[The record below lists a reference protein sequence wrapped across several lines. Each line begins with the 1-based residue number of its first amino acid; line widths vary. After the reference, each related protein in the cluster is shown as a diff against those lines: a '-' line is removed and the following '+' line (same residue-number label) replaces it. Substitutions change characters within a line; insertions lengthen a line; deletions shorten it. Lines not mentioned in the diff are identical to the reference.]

1 MTPRIAVVVSGF
13 PRISET
19 FALHELRALE
29 RRGLLAGLFATKPG
43 DLSALQPEVGPLAER
58 VEVLPSLD
66 DEGQAAHVAERLKDS
81 GVDAVHGYF
90 AHAPAAVAAGAARR
104 LGVRY
109 GFSTHAL
116 DVRKVEPAELAERA
130 RGAACVLAC
139 NADVAGSMRAAGA
152 RVRLVP
158 HGVDLDRFQP
168 RPHRRGGPLR
178 LLAVGRLVPKKG
190 FDVLLRA
197 LQAGPDL
204 PVQLRLVGAG
214 PEHDRLEA
222 LAADEALRGR
232 VELAGRRT
240 HAELPADYA
249 WADVLVAPSVT
260 DASGDRDGLPN
271 VVLEGLAS
279 GLPVVAS
286 DCAALPTAVHHER
299 NGLLVPA
306 GDPDA
311 LHTALG
317 RLAADPDLRER
328 LGRAAR
334 AGAEREHDLA
344 RATERFCDTLVEAY
358 G

>member
-1 MTPRIAVVVSGF
+1 VTPRIAVVLSGF

-19 FALHELRALE
+19 FALHELAALD

-43 DLSALQPEVGPLAER
+43 DLSALQPGAAGLAAR
-58 VEVLPSLD
+58 VEVLPPVG
-66 DEGQAAHVAERLKDS
+66 DEAQAAHVARRLQGS

-90 AHAPAAVAAGAARR
+90 AHAPAAVAAGAAGR

-116 DVRKVEPAELAERA
+116 DVRKVPADELAGRA
-130 RGAACVLAC
+130 RAAACVLAC
-139 NADVAGSMRAAGA
+139 NADVAGSMRQAGA

-158 HGVDLDRFQP
+158 HGVDLDRFTP
-168 RPHRRGGPLR
+168 RRRTRGGPLR

-197 LQAGPDL
+197 LAGPDL
-204 PVQLRLVGAG
+204 RVLLRLVGAG
-214 PEHDRLEA
+214 PEHDRLAA
-222 LAADEALRGR
+222 LAGGEALRGR

-249 WADVLVAPSVT
+249 WADVLVVPSVT
-260 DASGDRDGLPN
+260 DAAGDRDGLPN

-279 GLPVVAS
+279 GLPVVAT
-286 DCAALPTAVHHER
+286 DCAALPTAVHHEV

-306 GDPDA
+306 GDPAA
-311 LHTALG
+311 LAAALR
-317 RLAADPDLRER
+317 RLAADPALRLR
-328 LGRAAR
+328 LGRSAR

-344 RATERFCDTLVEAY
+344 RATERFCDVLVEAY